1 MTLVR
6 LGEIQEVCEIE
17 NLTLD
22 YHCRNRSVRY
32 REPGYVSE
40 TISVYPVS
48 SEKNRRLKIAGNYF
62 HTKR

>member
-1 MTLVR
+1 MK
-6 LGEIQEVCEIE
+6 LGQIQEVWEIE

-22 YHCRNRSVRY
+22 SHRRNRSVGY
-32 REPGYVSE
+32 WEPGYVSE